1 MVVTWFGN
9 YKDQFEIRA
18 MAHLADA
25 IGGVSSYFAWS
36 ALRFANSAI
45 FWQYVCISCTM
56 KKLLMRSRAVRQKRI
71 PVGGQHAI
79 KDGVIAGV

>member
-25 IGGVSSYFAWS
+25 IGGVSALHS
-36 ALRFANSAI
+36 AMPAI